1 MKLGRGKC
9 RNVNKGKN
17 RICNIP
23 DVGVRFVRKGEF
35 AGKARGSK
43 RSSLGKASSRRGK
56 MRAGECRRTR
66 RGQKYCKR
74 GGRVRFVRG

>member
-23 DVGVRFVRKGEF
+23 GVGVRFVRKGEF
-35 AGKARGSK
+35 SGKSK
-43 RSSLGKASSRRGK
+43 RGSLGKVSKSRGK
-56 MRAGECRRTR
+56 MRDGECRRTK

-74 GGRVRFVRG
+74 RGRVKFVRG

>member
-9 RNVNKGKN
+9 RNVNKGKS

-23 DVGVRFVRKGEF
+23 GVGVRYVRKGEF

-43 RSSLGKASSRRGK
+43 RSSLGRTSSRKGK
-56 MRAGECRRTR
+56 MRDGECRRTR
-66 RGQKYCKR
+66 NGRKYCKKR
-74 GGRVRFVRG
+74 GKVLFVRG

>member
-23 DVGVRFVRKGEF
+23 GVGVRFVRRGEF

-43 RSSLGKASSRRGK
+43 RSSLGKASRRKGK
-56 MRAGECRRTR
+56 MREGQCGRTK

-74 GGRVRFVRG
+74 RGRVRFVRG